1 MNVFVCSNGH
11 AAFPERLLCPVCG
24 SSEWR
29 VEDGGAG
36 VVELVTELADGTHL
50 ASVRLGAGPRVIA
63 RPDPDELRG
72 PRWPR

>member
-1 MNVFVCSNGH
+1 MNVWVCSRGH
-11 AAFPERLLCPVCG
+11 AVFPQRLLCPVCG

-29 VEDGGAG
+29 VEESAGG
-36 VVELVTELADGTHL
+36 VVEAITELADGTHL
-50 ASVRLGAGPRVIA
+50 ASVRLDAGPRVIA